1 MQWIRRTRKDD
12 QTVIGQVRVSIA
24 HYRSAP
30 DTTAPV
36 EDALS
41 RGSTLPLCARSEDAE
56 WVTPFTDGHLWVH
69 VSHLHIDGEVDALP
83 VIGFSLS

>member
-1 MQWIRRTRKDD
+1 MQWVRRTRKDV
-12 QTVIGQVRVSIA
+12 QPLTGQVRVSIA

-30 DTTAPV
+30 DTAAPV

-41 RGSTLPLCARSEDAE
+41 RGHTLPLFGRSSNAE
-56 WVTPFTDGHLWVH
+56 WVTPFEDGHLWVH
-69 VSHLHIDGEVDALP
+69 VSHLRIDGEVDSLP